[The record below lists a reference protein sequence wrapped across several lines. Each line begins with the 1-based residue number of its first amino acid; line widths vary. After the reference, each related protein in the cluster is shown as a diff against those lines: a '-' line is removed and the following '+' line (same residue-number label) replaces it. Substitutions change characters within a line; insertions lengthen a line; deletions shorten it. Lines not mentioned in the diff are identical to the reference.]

1 MTANS
6 QAELTEVQSADS
18 DALTPLKALT
28 LPDSASLSRSA
39 LAAQRMADTFVIQTQ
54 EDYEMCGEELRGV
67 KGKIT
72 ALEGKRTA
80 ITGPMNAALKAVN
93 DLFRGPMAALVAAE
107 TKFKQSML
115 AYSTEQERLA
125 AEERKRAEKLA
136 AEERQRVEAEARR
149 IEQEAT
155 AERQRL
161 AKIETERAA
170 AAQAEQDRLA
180 SEAVAAAAA
189 GNQAKA
195 AEAERLANEA
205 FDRDEQAKQQ
215 AREEA
220 EQVEQAA
227 EAESAALRITAAVT
241 SAPVV
246 RIAPA
251 KASGI
256 SVAKTVDFELVNLLA
271 LVKHIAEHPELIN
284 LLRHDDVKL
293 RAYVRSLGM
302 NTNLP
307 GVDVFEKRSMSARA

>member
-1 MTANS
+1 MNHD
-6 QAELTEVQSADS
+6 QAELTAVQSTEG
-18 DALTPLKALT
+18 DALTPLKTLT
-28 LPDSASLSRSA
+28 LPDSATLSRSA
-39 LAAQRMADTFVIQTQ
+39 LAAQRMADTFVITTQ

-125 AEERKRAEKLA
+125 AEARKRAEKLA

-149 IEQEAT
+149 VEQEAT

-161 AKIETERAA
+161 ARIEAARVAA
-170 AAQAEQDRLA
+170 AEAEQARLA
-180 SEAVAAAAA
+180 AEAIAAAAA
-189 GNQAKA
+189 GNQEAV

-205 FDRDEQAKQQ
+205 FERDEQAAQQ
-215 AREEA
+215 AREEI
-220 EQVEQAA
+220 EQAEQAA
-227 EAESAALRITAAVT
+227 QSQAEVMRLTAAVT
-241 SAPVV
+241 SAPAVYV
-246 RIAPA
+246 APA
-251 KASGI
+251 KAAGI
-256 SVAKTVDFELVNLLA
+256 SSSKTVDFEVTNLHA

-284 LLRHDDVKL
+284 LLMADSTKL
-293 RAYVRSLGM
+293 RAYVRGLGM
-302 NTNLP
+302 NTKLP
-307 GVDVFEKRSMSARA
+307 GVNVFEKRTMSARA